1 MASERTGKIQTVL
14 GLIDPADLGITLT
27 HEHLLVDLRC
37 HWFSPEEASEREW
50 IDKPVTLDR
59 LGGVTS
65 RFYNLD
71 SMILLDEAMAVE
83 ETFKYKL
90 AGGGSLVDV
99 TSIGIGRDPLALARI
114 ARATGLNLIMG
125 GGHYVPWTHP
135 ADMDEQTEEAITKDL
150 IRDITVGV
158 ADTGIRCGVLGEL
171 GHGWPMTDNESKAL
185 RAAAFAHRETG
196 APLLIH
202 HGFHPDSPMDII
214 GVLDDAGAA
223 LDQVIMG
230 HLDIFNDTGLLAEL
244 LGTGCYL
251 EWDVFG
257 VEDTS
262 FGKLPDGKIDFL
274 SDEQRLDMIEFVVD
288 RGFVDRVLVA
298 HDTCWKYQ
306 TTRYGGRGYAHMLEN
321 ITSRMRRRGFAER
334 DINNILVDNPK
345 RAMTFR

>member
-114 ARATGLNLIMG
+114 ARAPDEADRARVSPLRHLPRDV
-125 GGHYVPWTHP
+125 HCDVQHVEHEVPRHVVRRIDQDCRVP
-135 ADMDEQTEEAITKDL
+135 EVDHCGKEQHEI
-150 IRDITVGV
+150 V
-158 ADTGIRCGVLGEL
+158 
-171 GHGWPMTDNESKAL
+171 
-185 RAAAFAHRETG
+185 
-196 APLLIH
+196 
-202 HGFHPDSPMDII
+202 
-214 GVLDDAGAA
+214 
-223 LDQVIMG
+223 
-230 HLDIFNDTGLLAEL
+230 
-244 LGTGCYL
+244 
-251 EWDVFG
+251 
-257 VEDTS
+257 
-262 FGKLPDGKIDFL
+262 
-274 SDEQRLDMIEFVVD
+274 RL
-288 RGFVDRVLVA
+288 VLVKLDA
-298 HDTCWKYQ
+298 
-306 TTRYGGRGYAHMLEN
+306 
-321 ITSRMRRRGFAER
+321 
-334 DINNILVDNPK
+334 
-345 RAMTFR
+345 